1 MSLALSPSFHS
12 TNCNSY
18 KTQNS
23 FRSSEKYP
31 PRNSRFVLG
40 FKCIRRNHSVG
51 RPYRPKLIKAG
62 QGSMG
67 FDVTGDGELLS
78 ECNGGDGSRT
88 VGGKMGKIMEKL
100 KGFGYAKETN
110 EAKERLPAKK
120 SLEHVFYAEEGNSKG
135 GFSRESELVVG
146 KSFGSNVEGLGKVE
160 EPLGMEK
167 EGRDSGR
174 WRRRSSLAELTLPDL
189 ELRRLRNLSVRVE
202 ESIDIGVLGVNQAIV
217 DMIHE
222 KWKTSEVVRLN
233 CHAAHAPNMKRM
245 HEMLEVTV
253 LSSLSNNAVS
263 HADQKKTG
271 GLVIWNHESS
281 MSVYRGASYELPS
294 VQALGKLVQ
303 LSNADHDM
311 VATDENNNDPL
322 ESLSAEGAEELE
334 SLPDIDYEHEVDQLL
349 NGLGPRYY
357 YWPGGN
363 PLPVDADL
371 LPGSVSGYKPP
382 FRLLPYRVRSTLGI
396 KEVTALRRLAKILPP
411 HFAIGL
417 DSLSSYT
424 YLLILSYWIV
434 IQKFTNPGRSRRYEG
449 LAMAMAKLWERS
461 SIAKIALKRGVQLTA
476 IDRMAEDIKNITG
489 GTILS
494 INKDCMAFFRGKDF
508 LPEEVAE
515 ALFER
520 EILSMA
526 LQDEEE
532 QARVR
537 ASSLVTPII
546 EINEEVGE
554 TGTLGET
561 QEADARWGKKMDD
574 NRRCKVLRAGE
585 VVKHI
590 GFVRKLEQKL
600 AIAECKLMRAERSL
614 AKVEA
619 FLKPTE
625 RLKKLESITDEER
638 FLFRKIGLRM
648 NAFLLIGR
656 RGVFDGTV
664 ESMHMHW
671 KYRELVKIVVKAKS
685 LEQVRN
691 IAVSLEAESG
701 GILVSVD
708 KISEG
713 FAIIIYRGKEY
724 KQPSVMRP
732 KNLLSKRKALAR
744 SLVLQRREALY
755 KHVSD
760 LERTVDSLRSELDQ
774 TEEVS
779 PGI

>member
-1 MSLALSPSFHS
+1 MDNRHVAWS
-12 TNCNSY
+12 
-18 KTQNS
+18 
-23 FRSSEKYP
+23 
-31 PRNSRFVLG
+31 G
-40 FKCIRRNHSVG
+40 KCV
-51 RPYRPKLIKAG
+51 A
-62 QGSMG
+62 
-67 FDVTGDGELLS
+67 F
-78 ECNGGDGSRT
+78 
-88 VGGKMGKIMEKL
+88 
-100 KGFGYAKETN
+100 
-110 EAKERLPAKK
+110 
-120 SLEHVFYAEEGNSKG
+120 SLE
-135 GFSRESELVVG
+135 SRDQ
-146 KSFGSNVEGLGKVE
+146 LG
-160 EPLGMEK
+160 
-167 EGRDSGR
+167 
-174 WRRRSSLAELTLPDL
+174 
-189 ELRRLRNLSVRVE
+189 
-202 ESIDIGVLGVNQAIV
+202 
-217 DMIHE
+217 
-222 KWKTSEVVRLN
+222 
-233 CHAAHAPNMKRM
+233 
-245 HEMLEVTV
+245 
-253 LSSLSNNAVS
+253 LSNNAVF

-294 VQALGKLVQ
+294 EQAQGELVQ
-303 LSNADHDM
+303 IFNADHDV

-322 ESLSAEGAEELE
+322 ESLSAERLTLVNANEAEEPE

-349 NGLGPRYY
+349 NGLGPRYT
-357 YWPGGN
+357 YWPGGD

-371 LPGSVSGYKPP
+371 LRGSVSGYKPP
-382 FRLLPYRVRSTLGI
+382 FRLLPYTVRSTLGI
-396 KEVTALRRLAKILPP
+396 KEATALRRLAKILPP
-411 HFAIGL
+411 HFAI
-417 DSLSSYT
+417 
-424 YLLILSYWIV
+424 
-434 IQKFTNPGRSRRYEG
+434 GRSRRYEG

-494 INKDCMAFFRGKDF
+494 INKDYMVFFRGKDF

-515 ALFER
+515 ALLER
-520 EILSMA
+520 EMLSMA
-526 LQDEEE
+526 LHDEEE

-537 ASSLVTPII
+537 ASSLVMPIA

-561 QEADARWGKKMDD
+561 QEADARWGKRMDD
-574 NRRCKVLRAGE
+574 NHRCKVLRAGE
-585 VVKHI
+585 IVKHT

-600 AIAECKLMRAERSL
+600 AISEHKLMRAERSL

-625 RLKKLESITDEER
+625 RPRNSESITDEER

-648 NAFLLIGR
+648 KAFMLIGR

-671 KYRELVKIVVKAKS
+671 KYRELVKIVVKAET
-685 LEQVRN
+685 LNQVRN

-713 FAIIIYRGKEY
+713 FAMIIYRGKEY

-732 KNLLSKRKALAR
+732 NNLLSKRKALAR
-744 SLVLQRREALY
+744 SLEVQRREALY

-760 LERTVDSLRSELDQ
+760 LERTVDSLRSEL
-774 TEEVS
+774 VW
-779 PGI
+779 PLPINA